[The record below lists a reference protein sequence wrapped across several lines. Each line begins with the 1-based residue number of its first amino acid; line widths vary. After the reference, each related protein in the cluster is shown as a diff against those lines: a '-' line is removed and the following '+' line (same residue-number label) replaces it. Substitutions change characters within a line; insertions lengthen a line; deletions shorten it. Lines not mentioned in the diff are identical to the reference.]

1 MLSEQ
6 YKRELEQ
13 LGPRQEE
20 LERLYTLIEGG
31 TDMKWKKWL
40 GRRAVAA
47 IAVCAA
53 LTLTATAAAAPA
65 VWRSLQEHLGPFA
78 PYAQY
83 IKGASCTDEGIKI
96 QMLSAVSD
104 DLEARFY
111 LSVQDV
117 EGDRLN
123 EFLTLKGWLTA
134 GEIRDR
140 EGKNPAAQVGS
151 GYPSTHSFD
160 VVSYDSETKTALI
173 SATIYYDENARPT
186 REAQLEIT
194 GMSTRQG
201 ELRVDIPCAPA
212 TGKSLK
218 SLPVGR
224 DDKVIATPSD
234 VWGTGYTDAVLPSK
248 KVVLA
253 PGQTPMDIEGTQD
266 FRVSSMGFASDGCF
280 HVRLEFA
287 QGVRLAFFQNQDG
300 VTKSAMLCG
309 WDGEDAALYHRSFAY
324 QQTLVEGGMD
334 ILFPLIKAGDL
345 EALQGG
351 QVRVYGDYFR
361 SGLQLEGDWSVDFE
375 LEYHPSVT
383 LDWTGE
389 LGGHQVRQVTLSP
402 LSVTM
407 FSSSGSSG
415 GFHGDTLYAVKKD
428 GSTVA
433 AQPGTGGYNNVSTPE
448 EVLWD
453 AFNTWKFEE
462 PIDVEDISFLSLKG
476 TLIPVN

>member
-6 YKRELEQ
+6 YKREMELF
-13 LGPRQEE
+13 GPRQEE

-31 TDMKWKKWL
+31 TDMKRKKWI

-83 IKGASCTDEGIKI
+83 IKGASCTDQGIKI
-96 QMLSAVSD
+96 QMLSAISD

-111 LSVQDV
+111 LAVQDV

-123 EFLTLKGWLTA
+123 EFLTLSGRLTA
-134 GEIRDR
+134 GELRNR
-140 EGKNPAAQVGS
+140 EGKNPSAQVSS
-151 GYPSTHSFD
+151 GYPSTRYFD
-160 VVSYDSETKTALI
+160 VVSYNPETKTALI
-173 SATIYYDENARPT
+173 SATISYDENARPT
-186 REAQLEIT
+186 REARLEIK
-194 GMSTRQG
+194 GLDTRKAAPHASA
-201 ELRVDIPCAPA
+201 PCASV
-212 TGKSLK
+212 TGAVLK
-218 SLPVGR
+218 SLSVGK
-224 DDKVIATPSD
+224 DDKVVYKPGD
-234 VWGTGYTDAVLPSK
+234 LGGTGYTDAVLPAR

-253 PGQTPMDIEGTQD
+253 PGQTPMPLEGTED
-266 FRVSSMGFASDGCF
+266 IRISSMGFADDGCF
-280 HVRLEFA
+280 HVRLDFA
-287 QGVRLAFFQNQDG
+287 EGVRPALRESG
-300 VTKSAMLCG
+300 KSALICRVTG
-309 WDGEDAALYHRSFAY
+309 ASGPEYDVC

-345 EALQGG
+345 KSLQSNEL
-351 QVRVYGDYFR
+351 RVYGDYFR
-361 SGLQLEGDWSVDFE
+361 PGIQLEGDWSVDFD

-389 LGGHQVRQVTLSP
+389 LGGRQVRQVTLSP
-402 LSVTM
+402 LSVVM

-433 AQPGTGGYNNVSTPE
+433 AEPGTGGYSNVSTPE
-448 EVLWD
+448 EELWD

-462 PIDVEDISFLSLKG
+462 PIDIEDISFLSLKG

>member
-6 YKRELEQ
+6 YRREMERF
-13 LGPRQEE
+13 GPRQEE

-83 IKGASCTDEGIKI
+83 IKGASCTDQGIRI
-96 QMLSAVSD
+96 QVLSAVSD

-123 EFLTLKGWLTA
+123 EFLTLNGWLTA
-134 GEIRDR
+134 GELRDR

-151 GYPSTHSFD
+151 GFPSTRYFD
-160 VVSYDSETKTALI
+160 VVSYDPETRTALI
-173 SATIYYDENARPT
+173 SATISYDENARPT
-186 REAQLEIT
+186 REARLEIKGLDTRMAAPRTSASCASVT
-194 GMSTRQG
+194 GA
-201 ELRVDIPCAPA
+201 V
-212 TGKSLK
+212 LK
-218 SLPVGR
+218 SLSVGK
-224 DDKVIATPSD
+224 DDKVIYKPGDLA
-234 VWGTGYTDAVLPSK
+234 GTGYTDAVLPGK

-253 PGQTPMDIEGTQD
+253 PGQTPMPLEGTED
-266 FRVSSMGFASDGCF
+266 IRISSMGFADDGCF
-280 HVRLEFA
+280 HVRLDFA
-287 QGVRLAFFQNQDG
+287 EGVRPALWESG
-300 VTKSAMLCG
+300 KSALICYVTG
-309 WDGEDAALYHRSFAY
+309 ASGPEYDVC

-334 ILFPLIKAGDL
+334 ILFPLITARDL
-345 EALQGG
+345 KSLQSNEL
-351 QVRVYGDYFR
+351 RVYGDYFR
-361 SGLQLEGDWSVDFE
+361 PGIQLEGDWSVDFE

-389 LGGHQVRQVTLSP
+389 LEGRQVRQVTLSP
-402 LSVTM
+402 LSVVM

-415 GFHGDTLYAVKKD
+415 GFHSDTLYAVKKD

-433 AQPGTGGYNNVSTPE
+433 AEPGTGGYNNVSTPE

-462 PIDVEDISFLSLKG
+462 PVDVEDISFLSLKG